1 MGFVRAASMAGA
13 VALTASCGGDEGA
26 PLSVDEFRD
35 RAEANCREIEETDV
49 RPPSDV
55 SDVDRYA
62 DEFIAVVDASASEM
76 HQLEPP
82 EEFQERWQEYL
93 ALVDEAVSELHEFR
107 DDLEGASPDEITR
120 LANEFGAGFE
130 ELESRGHEIER
141 ELGLDECID

>member
-1 MGFVRAASMAGA
+1 MGFVRAASMAAA

-26 PLSVDEFRD
+26 PLSADEFRD

-62 DEFIAVVDASASEM
+62 DEFSAVVEASASEM
-76 HQLEPP
+76 HELEPP
-82 EEFQERWQEYL
+82 EEFEGRWREYL
-93 ALVDEAVSELHEFR
+93 ELVDEAVSRLREFSE
-107 DDLEGASPDEITR
+107 DLEGASPEEITR
-120 LANEFGAGFE
+120 RAEQFGADFE
-130 ELESRGHEIER
+130 DLESRGHEIER

>member
-1 MGFVRAASMAGA
+1 MGFVRAASMAA
-13 VALTASCGGDEGA
+13 AIALTASCGGDEGA
-26 PLSVDEFRD
+26 SLSADEFRD

-62 DEFIAVVDASASEM
+62 DEFIAVAEASASEM
-76 HQLEPP
+76 HELEPP

-93 ALVDEAVSELHEFR
+93 ALVDDAVSRLREFS
-107 DDLEGASPDEITR
+107 DDLEGASPEEITR
-120 LANEFGAGFE
+120 LAEQFGADFE
-130 ELESRGHEIER
+130 DLESRGHEIER